1 MTVIWAA
8 LPAVLLGVLLCF
20 AGQRVARIGLA
31 LLGAVIGYVLGLA
44 GFQTLAA
51 AIPDFPPLWQ
61 WIFAIVGLLVVGGL
75 AYTFYIVGVLVLM
88 GSLGWQLGW
97 WFGGYVEFDTVWT
110 SIMATAVAVLAVVA
124 GLVLN
129 VPRLLLIITTALAG
143 ASLIMT
149 ATPVLLVPFAQ
160 TAWMTWVTSNAT
172 LVGAALVLL
181 GVLVQFGVGGKG
193 NLRASYQ

>member
-8 LPAVLLGVLLCF
+8 LPAVLLGILLCF

-31 LLGAVIGYVLGLA
+31 LLGAVIGYLLGQA
-44 GFQTLAA
+44 GYQALAA
-51 AIPDFPPLWQ
+51 AIPGFPPLWQ

-97 WFGGYVEFDTVWT
+97 WFGGYVEFDAVWT

-129 VPRLLLIITTALAG
+129 VPRLLLVLTTALAG
-143 ASLIMT
+143 ASLIMA
-149 ATPVLLVPFAQ
+149 ATPVLLNAYVQ
-160 TAWMTWVTSNAT
+160 TAWMTWVNSNAA
-172 LVGAALVLL
+172 LVGAGLVVL

>member
-1 MTVIWAA
+1 MTIIWAA

-44 GFQTLAA
+44 GYQTLAA

-97 WFGGYVEFDTVWT
+97 WFGGYVEFDTLWT

-149 ATPVLLVPFAQ
+149 ATPVLLVPYAQ
-160 TAWMTWVTSNAT
+160 TVWMGWVNSNTT